1 MRLSRIILNIY
12 LKEINPIIMALVR
25 KDTFIHLHEL
35 VVIERLRHNVY
46 IIISHQQRSII
57 WSQDIYMEEIDENR
71 NTY

>member
-1 MRLSRIILNIY
+1 
-12 LKEINPIIMALVR
+12 MALVR